1 MLHHP
6 AILFVC
12 LGNIC
17 RSPLAEG
24 AFRQAAAQAGL
35 DVEIDS
41 AGTGAWHVGKAPDP
55 RAIRT
60 AKAHDVDISRLR
72 ARQIRTEDFRR
83 FTHVFALD
91 HDNLAAIQRL
101 VPPDGL
107 AEIGLLL
114 DLVQGRAGEAVT
126 DPYYGDEAGFETSWA
141 DVLAAAD
148 ALVTRLKSR

>member
-1 MLHHP
+1 MSRRP

-17 RSPLAEG
+17 RSPLSEG
-24 AFRQAAAQAGL
+24 AFRQAAAEAGL

-60 AKAHDVDISRLR
+60 ARTHGVDISGLR
-72 ARQIRTEDFRR
+72 ARQIRAEDFRR
-83 FTHVFALD
+83 FTHIFALD
-91 HDNLAAIQRL
+91 HDNLSAIQRL
-101 VPPDGL
+101 APSDGR

-114 DLVQGRAGEAVT
+114 DLVEEHAGQAVV
-126 DPYYGDEAGFETSWA
+126 DPYYGDEAGFETSWT
-141 DVLAAAD
+141 DVRAAAQ
-148 ALVTRLKSR
+148 ALAVKLR